1 MVYTGAHA
9 LRIDGRGTDIAAA
22 ASQSID
28 LFVAAGGG
36 DLTLRDLTFR
46 DGDNGVL
53 VEVDPLAEG
62 QVSVSLYDVTVVDN
76 LRFGLSIDE
85 DDPTPEEPFAAS
97 ISLVVAGSHFARNG
111 VLDTED
117 EDEGDVDAVRVNER
131 GDGDITAAVLNSVF
145 VDNGADGF
153 ELDEEGAGDAT
164 LTALGSTFD
173 DNGTSR
179 VGGDDGLDIDESDD
193 GSIWLNV
200 VGSTFNGSTDD
211 GIGLDESGGGDLHI
225 TLVQVEASANVD
237 SGISADEGDAGNY
250 EAKFVLVT
258 ADENED
264 KGADMTEAG
273 DGDYDGRAVTSS
285 FSFNVDD
292 GVAVEQLDAG
302 SGALQLINTTIEGN
316 GNQAIDAEGV
326 AIVQIP

>member
-1 MVYTGAHA
+1 MSRLKAA
-9 LRIDGRGTDIAAA
+9 LRVTSVALVALITVPAMAATVRVTNNNDSGPGSFRAAIDAASGNAALTDVRFSGDLGTIALQTTVVYMGAQALTIDGRGTDIAAA
-22 ASQSID
+22 TSQSID
-28 LFVAAGGG
+28 LFVAAGGS
-36 DLTLRDLTFR
+36 DLTLRNLTFR

-85 DDPTPEEPFAAS
+85 DDPAPAEPFAAS

-111 VLDTED
+111 VLETED

-179 VGGDDGLDIDESDD
+179 EGGDDGLDIDESED

-200 VGSTFNGSTDD
+200 VGSTFNGSSDD
-211 GIGLDESGGGDLHI
+211 GIGLDESGSGDLHI

-237 SGISADEGDAGNY
+237 SGISAD
-250 EAKFVLVT
+250 
-258 ADENED
+258 
-264 KGADMTEAG
+264 
-273 DGDYDGRAVTSS
+273 
-285 FSFNVDD
+285 
-292 GVAVEQLDAG
+292 
-302 SGALQLINTTIEGN
+302 
-316 GNQAIDAEGV
+316 
-326 AIVQIP
+326 